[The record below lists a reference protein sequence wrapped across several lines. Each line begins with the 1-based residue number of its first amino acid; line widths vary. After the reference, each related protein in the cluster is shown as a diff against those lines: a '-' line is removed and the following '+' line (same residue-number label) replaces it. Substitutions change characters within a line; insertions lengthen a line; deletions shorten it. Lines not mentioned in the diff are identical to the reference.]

1 MPGAR
6 AVKVVTTAVLGLGP
20 CLAECY
26 IISTVIII
34 NIDNSDHV
42 VYTPTAE
49 YMTWGHQCSVVKR
62 CGAVPEGAVMC
73 DSSVTSAVSF
83 CVERCDVLEAINSS
97 RSQLFIVLT
106 SRTNCSIPAGK

>member
-34 NIDNSDHV
+34 NIANSDHV
-42 VYTPTAE
+42 VYTPTVGC
-49 YMTWGHQCSVVKR
+49 MGHECSVYSR
-62 CGAVPEGAVMC
+62 CGVPEEAVMC
-73 DSSVTSAVSF
+73 DSVTKCRHF
-83 CVERCDVLEAINSS
+83 LR
-97 RSQLFIVLT
+97 R
-106 SRTNCSIPAGK
+106 KM

>member
-42 VYTPTAE
+42 VYTPTVGC
-49 YMTWGHQCSVVKR
+49 MGHECSVYNR
-62 CGAVPEGAVMC
+62 CGVPEGAVMC
-73 DSSVTSAVSF
+73 DSVTSAVSF

-97 RSQLFIVLT
+97 RSQLYIVLT
-106 SRTNCSIPAGK
+106 PRTNFPAGK

>member
-34 NIDNSDHV
+34 NIANCDHV

-49 YMTWGHQCSVVKR
+49 CMTWGHQCSVYSR
-62 CGAVPEGAVMC
+62 CGVPEGAVMC
-73 DSSVTSAVSF
+73 DSVTSAVSF

-106 SRTNCSIPAGK
+106 PRTNYSIPAEK